1 MNNYYLLAV
10 DSKTNKISLKE
21 DESIVA
27 QRKEMVT
34 YYPTMLET
42 VARREGA
49 SPRYG
54 GLQFGAIISDL
65 KELTPQEDMYFSEDV
80 GKKTKLIYQATV

>member
-21 DESIVA
+21 DESILA
-27 QRKEMVT
+27 QRKEMSQ
-34 YYPTMLET
+34 YYPIMLET
-42 VARREGA
+42 VSRREGA

-54 GLQFGAIISDL
+54 GLQFGAMISDL
-65 KELTPQEDMYFSEDV
+65 KELTPQEDMYFSEDI